1 MITLFLTLLFSSR
14 VIEIHNPPIQVEI
27 RPVTGYSSEISQ
39 TDSTPFLTASQKQVK
54 EGMIACPRRLVF
66 GTKVEIEGREY
77 ICEDRMN
84 LRYDERYDIWFP
96 STVEARE
103 FGIQELPIII
113 K

>member
-1 MITLFLTLLFSSR
+1 MIELLLIFLFGSR

-27 RPVTGYSSEISQ
+27 RTVTGYSSEISQ

-54 EGMIACPRRLVF
+54 EGMIACPRRLPF
-66 GTKVEIEGREY
+66 GTIVEIEGKEY
-77 ICEDRMN
+77 QCEDR
-84 LRYDERYDIWFP
+84 LSLKYDNRYDIWFP